1 MSKSNTNHI
10 SEHSLLFL
18 PIQISMA
25 LAAQQAQQMTCIKT
39 LVDQSS
45 HLNATLPS
53 NYIHPIT
60 PDDSISN
67 SELEQL
73 IPTIDFSALTSTD
86 PAQRS
91 KAIHDLSKACQ
102 DWGFFLVINH
112 GVSESLMK
120 DVMDA
125 CYKFFNLTDEEKKL
139 YEGTDVLDPIR
150 CGTSFNTSKEKIFF
164 WRDFLKVLV
173 HPDFHFPD
181 KPKGFSE
188 LAIEYVKR
196 IREVA
201 GELLRGI
208 SISLGLE
215 ASYIHNFLDLE
226 SSLQVF
232 VANLYPPCPQPELA
246 LGMPPHSDHGLLNIL
261 IENGVGGLQLQHN
274 GKWVNVNA
282 PPNSFLVN
290 TCDHLEILSN
300 GRYKSVV
307 HRAVVNNATTRI
319 SLAMAN
325 GPSLDT
331 MVSPA
336 PALTDENNPPAYT
349 PMKYKEYL
357 QLQQGNKLDQKSILD
372 RIRIQKE

>member
-1 MSKSNTNHI
+1 MPQEK
-10 SEHSLLFL
+10 L
-18 PIQISMA
+18 
-25 LAAQQAQQMTCIKT
+25 
-39 LVDQSS
+39 
-45 HLNATLPS
+45 
-53 NYIHPIT
+53 Y
-60 PDDSISN
+60 DD
-67 SELEQL
+67 
-73 IPTIDFSALTSTD
+73 
-86 PAQRS
+86 
-91 KAIHDLSKACQ
+91 ACQ

-120 DVMDA
+120 NVMEG
-125 CYKFFNLTDEEKKL
+125 CYEFFNLTDEEKKA
-139 YEGTDVLDPIR
+139 YEGSDVLDPIR
-150 CGTSFNTSKEKIFF
+150 CGTSFNTAKETIFF

-188 LAIEYVKR
+188 LALEYVER
-196 IREVA
+196 IREIA

-208 SISLGLE
+208 SVSLGLE
-215 ASYIHNFLDLE
+215 ASYIHDVLNLE

-261 IENGVGGLQLQHN
+261 IENGVGGLQLLHN
-274 GKWVNVNA
+274 GKWVNVRA

-307 HRAVVNNATTRI
+307 HRAVVNNATTRL
-319 SLAMAN
+319 SLAIAN

-331 MVSPA
+331 IVRPA
-336 PALTDENNPPAYT
+336 PGLTDGANNPPAYT

-357 QLQQGNKLDQKSILD
+357 QLQQGNKLDQKSVLD
-372 RIRIQKE
+372 RIRLQKE